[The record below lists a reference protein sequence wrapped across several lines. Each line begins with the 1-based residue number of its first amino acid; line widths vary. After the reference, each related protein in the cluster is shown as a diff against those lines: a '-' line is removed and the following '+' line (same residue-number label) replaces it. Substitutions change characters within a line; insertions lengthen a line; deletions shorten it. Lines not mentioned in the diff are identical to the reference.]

1 MIAES
6 LAGSKAIVAA
16 SLPSFSKIGFGLVVV
31 GASTGVGILVGLT
44 VATGA
49 AGFYMFR
56 KLSRAAEPIT

>member
-6 LAGSKAIVAA
+6 LSGSKAIAAA

-31 GASTGVGILVGLT
+31 GASTGIGVLVGLS
-44 VATGA
+44 VAAGA

-56 KLSRAAEPIT
+56 KLSRAAEQIT